1 MASLITGPRNWNHLE
16 YCIMNKTIM
25 KTAGLVP
32 VMASLF
38 AAPAAFAQD
47 HELSVTLRTHYGQVD
62 RHFGPEDSEEM
73 SQAIRLDYRSPY
85 FNDVIGFDASLYT
98 VLKLYAAKNTAG
110 LPLLD
115 ENGDGFT
122 KLGQA
127 NVKLKLGDDW
137 HLRAGRMRLVLP
149 LMTDTDGRSEPST
162 RRAVK
167 LDGSIAGVDL
177 YGIYSD
183 RVSTTG
189 EGSFKEYT
197 EAGDGVMILGGSYS
211 FENGLALHLSHGQ
224 LDDAKRQTFF
234 NASYGMPLGDGKLLF
249 DAYHYMAKEIGDG
262 SNLADNPGPDGEL
275 DTYLSNLA
283 VAYKQGDLKYTLSW
297 QTVGDDLYEPSW
309 DGFNND
315 RSVLW
320 SWNSVQ
326 ILDFYNANQDSWQA
340 RVDYNSS
347 ALPGLSM
354 MGRYT
359 EGDYT
364 QGGVSFED
372 SEFDF
377 ETKYVLQTGPLK
389 DLSFQLR
396 YADVEIGGVGD
407 LEDIRLIAEYTKS
420 FL

>member
-1 MASLITGPRNWNHLE
+1 
-16 YCIMNKTIM
+16 MNKKIM

-32 VMASLF
+32 VIASLF
-38 AAPAAFAQD
+38 AAPAVMAQD
-47 HELSVTLRTHYGQVD
+47 HDLSVTFRTHYGQVD

-85 FNDVIGFDASLYT
+85 FNDVIGFDGSLYA
-98 VLKLYAAKNTAG
+98 VLKLHAAKNTARI
-110 LPLLD
+110 PLLD
-115 ENGDGFT
+115 EDGDGFS

-127 NVKLKLGDDW
+127 NVKLKLGEDW
-137 HLRAGRMRLVLP
+137 HLRAGRMRIVSP

-162 RRAVK
+162 RRAVR
-167 LDGSIAGVDL
+167 LDGSIAGAKV

-183 RVSTTG
+183 EVSTTG
-189 EGSFKEYT
+189 ENTFKEYT
-197 EAGDGVMILGGSYS
+197 QDGDGVMILGGSYN
-211 FENGLALHLSHGQ
+211 FENGLGLMLSHGQ
-224 LDDAKRQTFF
+224 LEDAKRQTFF

-283 VAYKQGDLKYTLSW
+283 VSYKQGDLKYTLSW

-326 ILDFYNANQDSWQA
+326 ILDFYNPNQDSWQA

-347 ALPGLSM
+347 AVPGLSM

-364 QGGVSFED
+364 QGGVNYED

-396 YADVEIGGVGD
+396 YADVEIGGAGD
-407 LEDIRLIAEYTKS
+407 LEDIRLIAEYTKA
-420 FL
+420 FF